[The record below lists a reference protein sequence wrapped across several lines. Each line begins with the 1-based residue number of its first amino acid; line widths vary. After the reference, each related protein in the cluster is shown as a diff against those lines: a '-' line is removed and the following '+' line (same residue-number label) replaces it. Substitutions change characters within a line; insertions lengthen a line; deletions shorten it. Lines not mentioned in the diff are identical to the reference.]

1 MKIDVELVKELR
13 RLTSA
18 GVMDCK
24 TALEESEGDVQKA
37 IDILR
42 KKGISKAANKS
53 DRATN
58 QGTISSYVHFNG
70 QLGSLVE
77 ILCETDFVS
86 SNKVFKEFAELIAM
100 HIAASQ
106 PTYISKEDVPQDVID
121 REKEIYRDQMKDEK
135 KPDNIKEKII
145 ENKLNKFY
153 EENCLIHQ
161 IYSNEDQFKGTVDEF
176 IKSHIAKFG
185 ENIKVSRFS
194 LFKIGS

>member
-42 KKGISKAANKS
+42 KKGISKAAKKS

-58 QGTISSYVHFNG
+58 QGIISSYVHFNG

-86 SNKVFKEFAELIAM
+86 SNKEFKDFAELIAM
-100 HIAASQ
+100 HIAAAQ
-106 PTYISKEDVPQDVID
+106 PGYVSKEDVPQDIID
-121 REKEIYRDQMKDEK
+121 REKEIYKEQMKDDK
-135 KPDNIKEKII
+135 KPENIKEKII
-145 ENKLNKFY
+145 ENKLN
-153 EENCLIHQ
+153 
-161 IYSNEDQFKGTVDEF
+161 
-176 IKSHIAKFG
+176 
-185 ENIKVSRFS
+185 
-194 LFKIGS
+194 